1 MKFTKLVK
9 ASVKQ
14 DIINEIPKLI
24 EKLSTMQDQILNS
37 NVESIHY
44 EYILD
49 HIQSMIAQLDIDS
62 KSRLKL

>member
-14 DIINEIPKLI
+14 DIANEIPKLI
-24 EKLSTMQDQILNS
+24 EKLSVVKEAVLNS
-37 NVESIHY
+37 TVESIHY

-49 HIQSMIAQLDIDS
+49 HIQSMIAQLDIDL
-62 KSRLKL
+62 KSRLKQ